1 MVEKI
6 QNEGIIAFIYNN
18 EDLFNDAGRES
29 AYMTKNVSAE
39 SGVALDEYSL
49 SDDERALYDICLDKT
64 VINIYDVISKIGAG
78 FDTAA
83 AIDGKEG
90 TFVKLSVNDNDAYN
104 ENTLSLVDKTI
115 AECLTYGTLAEFY
128 STNANTVLQKMAQE
142 KYAGTLLS
150 LNQRLFQLKKKNI
163 SSLL

>member
-6 QNEGIIAFIYNN
+6 QNEGVIAFIYNN

-39 SGVALDEYSL
+39 SDVALDEYAL
-49 SDDERALYDICLDKT
+49 SDDERALYDTCLDKT
-64 VINIYDVISKIGAG
+64 VTNVYDVLSKIGAG
-78 FDTAA
+78 FDTSA

-90 TFVKLSVNDNDAYN
+90 TFVRLSVNDNDAYN

-115 AECLTYGTLAEFY
+115 AECLIYGTLAEFY
-128 STNANTVLQKMAQE
+128 STNANPVLQNMSQE
-142 KYAGTLLS
+142 KYAGTLLL
-150 LNQRLFQLKKKNI
+150 LNQRLFQLKKKKT